1 MKQKE
6 LTAKQIFILCEAAQI
21 LKIKV
26 DDLLQMNEWISS
38 NEFIRKREPDK
49 GIFFVRSRNAIERFN
64 KQQAC
69 SPVQIYDSLKK
80 ATYVAKTQ
88 ATNIENIKNENPF
101 YVFKAIRLVS
111 PRSYKIE
118 ADVEEL

>member
-38 NEFIRKREPDK
+38 NEFIREKNPDK
-49 GIFFVRSRNAIERFN
+49 GIFFVRSRNAIERYN

-69 SPVQIYDSLKK
+69 SPVRIYDSLKK
-80 ATYVAKTQ
+80 ATHVAQCQ
-88 ATNIENIKNENPF
+88 ATNIENIKNNNPF
-101 YVFKAIRLVS
+101 YVFKAIRL
-111 PRSYKIE
+111 IE
-118 ADVEEL
+118 PENPSVQTRTTEL